1 MKYVDEYR
9 DGALASR
16 IAAAIAAEADL
27 ARRYSIMEFCGGHT
41 HAICRYGIEDRCRP
55 TSP

>member
-16 IAAAIAAEADL
+16 IAATIAAEADP
-27 ARRYSIMEFCGGHT
+27 ARR
-41 HAICRYGIEDRCRP
+41 
-55 TSP
+55 